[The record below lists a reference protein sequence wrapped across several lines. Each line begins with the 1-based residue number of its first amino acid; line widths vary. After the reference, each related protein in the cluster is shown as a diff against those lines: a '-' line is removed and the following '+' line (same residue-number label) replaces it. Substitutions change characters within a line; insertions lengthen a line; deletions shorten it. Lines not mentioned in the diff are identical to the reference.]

1 MILIAGA
8 DDPVLG
14 RICAGLASAGRPH
27 ERVERLDAEAVWRRR
42 ADTLVLIEAL
52 PRAGGQ
58 PGRAADEAQGEAP
71 PQQAGPDLLGDLLAA
86 AAAPGVERI
95 VVVTGRAAD
104 DPGLA
109 SVRRSGAP
117 YLIVR
122 TAPLL
127 DLDELRAAVRGRR
140 ILVPEASGEVL
151 AGAVS
156 IDRLVEE
163 VERALADEE
172 AAGRTVVAPP
182 AGAEWLRLIEETGA
196 RPVLVGAL
204 RARLGGWLG
213 RPIVRVAGGRVA
225 VRPAS

>member
-14 RICAGLASAGRPH
+14 RIAAALEAAGRPH
-27 ERVERLDAEAVWRRR
+27 ERVERLDADAVWRRR
-42 ADTLVLIEAL
+42 AGTLVLVEPL
-52 PRAGGQ
+52 PRAGGEAAPADGTG
-58 PGRAADEAQGEAP
+58 PGDGDRHGDP
-71 PQQAGPDLLGDLLAA
+71 LDDLLGA

-104 DPGLA
+104 DEGLA
-109 SVRRSGAP
+109 RVRRSGAP

-122 TAPLL
+122 AAPLL
-127 DLDELRAAVRGRR
+127 DLDELCAAVRGRR
-140 ILVPEASGEVL
+140 VLVPEASGEVL

-163 VERALADEE
+163 VLGAVADEE
-172 AAGRTVVAPP
+172 AVGRTVIAPA
-182 AGAEWLRLIEETGA
+182 AGAEWLRLIEEAGA
-196 RPVLVGAL
+196 RPVVVGPL

-213 RPIVRVAGGRVA
+213 RPIVRVDAGRIA